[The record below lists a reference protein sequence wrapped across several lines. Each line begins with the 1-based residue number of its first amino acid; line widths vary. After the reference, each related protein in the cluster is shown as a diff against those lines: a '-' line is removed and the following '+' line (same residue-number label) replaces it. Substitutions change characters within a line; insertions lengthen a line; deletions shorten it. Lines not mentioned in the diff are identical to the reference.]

1 MAGEHPDPDVPVVEV
16 LHQVDEMA
24 EIATEA
30 IEPPDDDHVSLPR
43 RLEEGGEPRAVLTL
57 SGRLVLVDRVATRL
71 VLKYNIRGGG
81 DHHLGP
87 QVLLAVELDAL
98 FDGDEADLTMD
109 QRFHDLDHLPAV
121 GDGFHGSVQ

>member
-1 MAGEHPDPDVPVVEV
+1 MIRIPSTGSTLICSRTCRSTGPIRSGAPTSPISRC
-16 LHQVDEMA
+16 A
-24 EIATEA
+24 EA
-30 IEPPDDDHVSLPR
+30 SFY
-43 RLEEGGEPRAVLTL
+43 
-57 SGRLVLVDRVATRL
+57 LVRVATRL
-71 VLKYNIRGGG
+71 VLKYNIRAGG

-98 FDGDEADLTMD
+98 FDGDEADLAMD

>member
-1 MAGEHPDPDVPVVEV
+1 MLGERTADQWQQDAFGPVDAW
-16 LHQVDEMA
+16 LSA
-24 EIATEA
+24 
-30 IEPPDDDHVSLPR
+30 LGL
-43 RLEEGGEPRAVLTL
+43 RLFVTAASSVKIRSMDMPIIDR
-57 SGRLVLVDRVATRL
+57 RVATRL
-71 VLKYNIRGGG
+71 VLKYNIRAGG

-98 FDGDEADLTMD
+98 FNRDEADLAMD

>member
-1 MAGEHPDPDVPVVEV
+1 MQKATQEKL
-16 LHQVDEMA
+16 LHCLHG
-24 EIATEA
+24 A
-30 IEPPDDDHVSLPR
+30 II
-43 RLEEGGEPRAVLTL
+43 
-57 SGRLVLVDRVATRL
+57 RVATRL

-98 FDGDEADLTMD
+98 FDGDEADLAMD

>member
-1 MAGEHPDPDVPVVEV
+1 M
-16 LHQVDEMA
+16 
-24 EIATEA
+24 
-30 IEPPDDDHVSLPR
+30 LPR
-43 RLEEGGEPRAVLTL
+43 RARAVARTPSLLVRATPVSCRL
-57 SGRLVLVDRVATRL
+57 MSGGMVLRVATRL

-98 FDGDEADLTMD
+98 FDGDEADLAMD

>member
-1 MAGEHPDPDVPVVEV
+1 MCRGGR
-16 LHQVDEMA
+16 
-24 EIATEA
+24 
-30 IEPPDDDHVSLPR
+30 VSYPAVGRLER
-43 RLEEGGEPRAVLTL
+43 RLRKEQN
-57 SGRLVLVDRVATRL
+57 RVATRL

-98 FDGDEADLTMD
+98 FDGDEADLAMD

>member
-1 MAGEHPDPDVPVVEV
+1 MPFVDPEEFLGRGYGPVFCRAAG
-16 LHQVDEMA
+16 A
-24 EIATEA
+24 
-30 IEPPDDDHVSLPR
+30 R
-43 RLEEGGEPRAVLTL
+43 Y
-57 SGRLVLVDRVATRL
+57 RVATRL

-98 FDGDEADLTMD
+98 FDGDEADLAMD